1 MKANSTST
9 LCKRMIEKKF
19 NEKKIKG
26 LKKISKHC
34 FGEQCFVKQ
43 CFVKQ
48 CFVRWVNN
56 KFTIF
61 FSFFLIYNCNCNVI
75 MSKPTHNWVK
85 KS

>member
-9 LCKRMIEKKF
+9 LCKKRMIEKKF

-34 FGEQCFVKQ
+34 FGEQCFV
-43 CFVKQ
+43 
-48 CFVRWVNN
+48 RWVNN

-61 FSFFLIYNCNCNVI
+61 FSFFLYIIVI
-75 MSKPTHNWVK
+75 VM
-85 KS
+85 

>member
-1 MKANSTST
+1 MKVNSTST
-9 LCKRMIEKKF
+9 PCKRMIEKKF

-43 CFVKQ
+43 CFV
-48 CFVRWVNN
+48 RWVNN

-61 FSFFLIYNCNCNVI
+61 FSFFFIYNCNCNVI

>member
-9 LCKRMIEKKF
+9 LCKKRMIEKKF

-43 CFVKQ
+43 CFV
-48 CFVRWVNN
+48 RWVNN

-61 FSFFLIYNCNCNVI
+61 FSFFLYIIVI
-75 MSKPTHNWVK
+75 VM
-85 KS
+85 